1 MIGVLNRFTK
11 EVCHLCAKHKESTAH
26 LFIKCVDVNVL
37 PAGGS
42 RRGKIHHSPALL
54 MKQIVP
60 TWAIQFILTLEN

>member
-1 MIGVLNRFTK
+1 MMGVLSRFTK
-11 EVCHLCAKHKESTAH
+11 EVCHLCAKHKKSAAH

-42 RRGKIHHSPALL
+42 RQGKIRHSPAIL

-60 TWAIQFILTLEN
+60 TWAVQLILTLEN